1 MLDPIQI
8 EIHIEQ
14 RPKKMLAVM
23 KFDRKQLVQRRFA
36 KPGELPEVQKIFPAS
51 NEKPKTMR

>member
-23 KFDRKQLVQRRFA
+23 KFDRKTT
-36 KPGELPEVQKIFPAS
+36 GPAS
-51 NEKPKTMR
+51 LCETRGIARSPKNIPGLQ